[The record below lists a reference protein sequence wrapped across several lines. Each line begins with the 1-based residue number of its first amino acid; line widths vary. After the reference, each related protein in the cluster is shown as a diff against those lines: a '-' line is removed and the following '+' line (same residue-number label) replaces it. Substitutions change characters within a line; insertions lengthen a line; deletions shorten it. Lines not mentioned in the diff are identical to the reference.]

1 MIGANPEKI
10 NNPDKID
17 KIVDLILA
25 RLAKEH
31 PGLGEENG
39 TNIFPTVDQAVQA
52 AKFAQKQLRILSF
65 EKREE
70 IILSIRNTI
79 RENAR
84 LLAEEAVR
92 ETGMGRV
99 EDKYVKHLLVAAKTP
114 GTEDLKPQAFTGD
127 SGLTLVEMGPYGVI
141 GSITPTTNPVATL
154 LNNTIGFIAAGNS
167 AVFSVHPKAK
177 RASHLTLSILN
188 RAIRSAGGPANLV
201 TSVST
206 PSLENTEKLLSHP
219 EINMLVATGGPEIVR
234 KVMSS
239 GKKAIGAG
247 AGNPPVVVDET
258 ADLENAAKS
267 IVAGASFDNN
277 LPCIAEKQIIV
288 VDYVAEQLKQ
298 YMVQNGAYE
307 IKGTDIERLKEI
319 VLTKVEEKK
328 GEGCTVKPRRE
339 YGVNK
344 DYIGKDAKVILKEMG
359 IEVEDSVKLIVCET
373 GADHPFVMEE
383 MMMPVI
389 PLVRVK
395 NINEAIQLAVKT
407 EQGNRHTAIMHSKN
421 VDNLT
426 RLAREIDTT
435 IFVKNGPSYAGIG
448 AGGEGYTTFTI
459 AGPTGE
465 GLTSAKS
472 FCRVRKCVLVDGF
485 SIV

>member
-1 MIGANPEKI
+1 MMVGANPE
-10 NNPDKID
+10 KID

-25 RLAKEH
+25 RLAQEH
-31 PGLGEENG
+31 PEIKEE
-39 TNIFPTVDQAVQA
+39 TNIFPTVDQAVEA
-52 AKFAQKQLRILSF
+52 AKFAQKQLKALSF

-70 IILSIRNTI
+70 IIRSIRQAI

-84 LLAEEAVR
+84 LLAEEAVK

-99 EDKYVKHLLVAAKTP
+99 EDKYVKHLLVAEKTP
-114 GTEDLKPQAFTGD
+114 GTEDLKPHAFTGD

-154 LNNTIGFIAAGNS
+154 LNNTIGFIAAGNA
-167 AVFSVHPKAK
+167 AVFSVHPKS
-177 RASHLTLSILN
+177 RTVSHLTLNILN
-188 RAIRSAGGPANLV
+188 QAIIKAGGPANLV
-201 TSVST
+201 TSVSK
-206 PSLENTEKLLSHP
+206 PSLENTEKMLSHP
-219 EINMLVATGGPEIVR
+219 DINMLVATGGPEIVR

-298 YMVQNGAYE
+298 YMLQNGAYE
-307 IKGTDIERLKEI
+307 IKGELIQKLKEKI
-319 VLTKVEEKK
+319 FIPGL
-328 GEGCTVKPRRE
+328 
-339 YGVNK
+339 NK
-344 DYIGKDAKVILKEMG
+344 DYIGKDAKVILKEID
-359 IEVEDSVKLIVCET
+359 IEADDSVKLIICET

-407 EQGNRHTAIMHSKN
+407 EHGNRHTAIMHSKN